1 MAPSRAIPIALAAAL
16 AATAARAFCAEIR
29 LEGGRAPEW
38 VQLFPAGPELKASD
52 GRRWRLSDHGSV
64 TRRSDER
71 RGGRDLPVDWEHAQ
85 DRRAPL
91 GERADAAAWIKEFAV
106 RDGALAARV
115 EWTEAGRASVEG
127 RYYRYISPSFGHT
140 VEIGPRG
147 NLDGGDVTYV
157 AGAGLVNRPAFDMP
171 ALAGEEGSV
180 NEFLKK
186 VLEALSLASDAG
198 EDKALEAI
206 AALKTERDEARSQA
220 AADPPA
226 DRFVPR
232 EMYSSALARA
242 TAAESE
248 LAEQAQASLEGDIKR
263 ELDAAQEAG
272 KVTPATRSWFES
284 QCRKDGGLEEV
295 RKLLAIAPATGEPSG
310 VSGGPP
316 EGSGGFASAE
326 ERSIAGIFGREA
338 KFLDE
343 HAPSQGA
350 S

>member
-1 MAPSRAIPIALAAAL
+1 MAPSRAIPIALAA
-16 AATAARAFCAEIR
+16 TAARAFCSEIR

-38 VQLFPAGPELKASD
+38 VQLFPAGPQLKASD
-52 GRRWRLSDHGSV
+52 GRRWRLSDPGSV
-64 TRRSDER
+64 ARRSDER
-71 RGGRDLPVDWEHAQ
+71 RGGRDLPIDWEHAQ
-85 DRRAPL
+85 DRRAPR

-127 RYYRYISPSFGHT
+127 RSYRYISPSFGHA

-171 ALAGEEGSV
+171 ALAGEEVSV

-186 VLEALSLASDAG
+186 VLEALGLAGDAG
-198 EDKALEAI
+198 EDKALAAL
-206 AALKTERDEARSQA
+206 AALKAERDEARSQA
-220 AADPPA
+220 ADPPA
-226 DRFVPR
+226 DKFVPR

-242 TAAESE
+242 AAAESE
-248 LAEQAQASLEGDIKR
+248 LAERAQASLEGEIKR

-295 RKLLAIAPATGEPSG
+295 RKLLAIAPATGGPSG
-310 VSGGPP
+310 VTGSPP

-326 ERSIAGIFGREA
+326 ERSIAGIFGRDA